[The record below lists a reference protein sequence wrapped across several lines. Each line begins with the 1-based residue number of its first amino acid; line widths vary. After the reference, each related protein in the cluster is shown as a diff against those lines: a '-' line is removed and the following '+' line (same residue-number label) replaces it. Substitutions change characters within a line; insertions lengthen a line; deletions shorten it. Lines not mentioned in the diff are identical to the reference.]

1 MKNKLI
7 ALALGS
13 WLIFSS
19 WIFIPEEIDE
29 PFVVN
34 YFEDEVKVYELQAGE
49 ESIQEK
55 VRDESDGV
63 FYEIARRDKKLETNG
78 GRHNKEACGYLGQ
91 VLDHGIEGGVNEQET
106 GEEIES
112 WSGVSGGEAGELS
125 SASAEPVPE
134 VAAYSEPQSTEACE
148 TWVAETVANETESQG
163 AANTVGAAP
172 VEESGN
178 TDIYGLLSRSLDAAG
193 IGWWY
198 PYAVAQMTQESQ
210 CNPWAEN
217 ANGLDK
223 GLFQYRI
230 TYWTQPESIFDVN
243 AQIRVYVSQV
253 QARLAAGLSIEET
266 ISRHYTSDYI
276 TEVNWQYVNDV
287 LRWMH

>member
-1 MKNKLI
+1 
-7 ALALGS
+7 
-13 WLIFSS
+13 
-19 WIFIPEEIDE
+19 
-29 PFVVN
+29 
-34 YFEDEVKVYELQAGE
+34 
-49 ESIQEK
+49 
-55 VRDESDGV
+55 
-63 FYEIARRDKKLETNG
+63 
-78 GRHNKEACGYLGQ
+78 
-91 VLDHGIEGGVNEQET
+91 
-106 GEEIES
+106 
-112 WSGVSGGEAGELS
+112 
-125 SASAEPVPE
+125 
-134 VAAYSEPQSTEACE
+134 
-148 TWVAETVANETESQG
+148 
-163 AANTVGAAP
+163 
-172 VEESGN
+172 
-178 TDIYGLLSRSLDAAG
+178 
-193 IGWWY
+193 
-198 PYAVAQMTQESQ
+198 MTQESQ

>member
-13 WLIFSS
+13 WLLFSS
-19 WIFIPEEIDE
+19 WIFIPEEINK

-34 YFEDEVKVYELQAGE
+34 YFEDEVEVYELQAGE

-63 FYEIARRDKKLETNG
+63 FYEIVRRNKKLETDG
-78 GRHNKEACGYLGQ
+78 GRHKKEAYGYLGQ
-91 VLDHGIEGGVNEQET
+91 GISKSIEGGVNEQET
-106 GEEIES
+106 EEEIR
-112 WSGVSGGEAGELS
+112 SGIEDSGGEASELS
-125 SASAEPVPE
+125 NTSVKPLHEA
-134 VAAYSEPQSTEACE
+134 AAYCEPQSTEACE
-148 TWVAETVANETESQG
+148 MWVAETVAEQTESQG
-163 AANTVGAAP
+163 TADTVGVAP

-178 TDIYGLLSRSLDAAG
+178 TDIYGLLSCSLDAAG